1 MDIHFFNIYV
11 LGMVLTLML
20 MVCFPTAELAN
31 NRNGLFNTSLKLNKF
46 ILTVFFILFWGF
58 IAAFRDLS
66 VGTDTLN
73 YSNIF
78 IRILHTDWAELPRDV
93 EFSKFPLYLLYNKIV
108 GIFFHAPNAITF
120 FNSAIFVSGVTLFL
134 YKHSKNLGMSL
145 FLFLS
150 LHYYFFALNIARE
163 SLAVMLILWV
173 YHFAIRNKKL
183 TALFINILA
192 ALIHVTALIG
202 LIVLFITLFCNSRNR
217 ALGILIVFSV
227 GIIFLRPLMIL
238 FVQLF
243 PHYKDYVYGDGSFSL
258 LNNSS
263 DGKRVYIAIFVLCVF
278 LLCWLFP
285 DSKFAKKQ
293 KESKSY
299 ILFVLSVLAV
309 ELMIIHRKNEVMA
322 RLELYFTYF
331 FMISLPYFITNSLS
345 GKYQKLVNL
354 LIVMVLLIPFYT
366 KLVNY
371 LPYTMI
377 F

>member
-1 MDIHFFNIYV
+1 
-11 LGMVLTLML
+11 
-20 MVCFPTAELAN
+20 
-31 NRNGLFNTSLKLNKF
+31 
-46 ILTVFFILFWGF
+46 
-58 IAAFRDLS
+58 
-66 VGTDTLN
+66 
-73 YSNIF
+73 
-78 IRILHTDWAELPRDV
+78 
-93 EFSKFPLYLLYNKIV
+93 
-108 GIFFHAPNAITF
+108 
-120 FNSAIFVSGVTLFL
+120 
-134 YKHSKNLGMSL
+134 
-145 FLFLS
+145 
-150 LHYYFFALNIARE
+150 
-163 SLAVMLILWV
+163 
-173 YHFAIRNKKL
+173 
-183 TALFINILA
+183 
-192 ALIHVTALIG
+192 
-202 LIVLFITLFCNSRNR
+202 
-217 ALGILIVFSV
+217 
-227 GIIFLRPLMIL
+227 MIL

-263 DGKRVYIAIFVLCVF
+263 DGKRVYIAIFVLCIF